1 MPPAMDL
8 PKLAVI
14 IVSTR
19 PGRVGPTVAQWFFDV
34 ATAYGQFDVELVD
47 LKDINLPVFD
57 EPKHPRFADYAHEH
71 TKVWSAIVKRNDAFV
86 FVTPEYDYFAP
97 PSLVNAIVYLFQEWA
112 RKPAA
117 FVSYGGISGG
127 MRSAQAIKP
136 LLTSVKVMPLPEAV
150 SIQLV
155 NTHIENGA
163 FKPTE
168 GFANSAKV
176 LLDELHRWAVA
187 CKPMRA

>member
-1 MPPAMDL
+1 MDQ

-19 PGRVGPTVAQWFFDV
+19 PGRVGPTVALWFNEV
-34 ATAYGQFDVELVD
+34 ATAYERFDVELVD

-57 EPKHPRFADYAHEH
+57 EPKHPRFGDYTHEH
-71 TKVWSAIVKRNDAFV
+71 TKVWSTIVKRSDAFV
-86 FVTPEYDYFAP
+86 FVTPEYDYFTP
-97 PSLVNAIVYLFQEWA
+97 PSLVNAIVYLFHEWA

-127 MRSAQAIKP
+127 VRSVQAIKP
-136 LLTSVKVMPLPEAV
+136 LLTSLKVMPLPEAV
-150 SIQLV
+150 SIPFV
-155 NTHIENGA
+155 NNHLENGVL
-163 FKPTE
+163 KPTE
-168 GFANSAKV
+168 AFGISAKA

-187 CKPMRA
+187 LKTMRA

>member
-1 MPPAMDL
+1 MDQ

-19 PGRVGPTVAQWFFDV
+19 PGRVGPTVALWFNEV
-34 ATAYGQFDVELVD
+34 ATTYERFDVELVD

-57 EPKHPRFADYAHEH
+57 EPKHPRFGDYTHEH
-71 TKVWSAIVKRNDAFV
+71 TKVWSAIVKRSDAFV
-86 FVTPEYDYFAP
+86 FVTPEYDYFTP
-97 PSLVNAIVYLFQEWA
+97 PSLVNAIVYLFHEWA

-127 MRSAQAIKP
+127 VRSVQAIKP
-136 LLTSVKVMPLPEAV
+136 LLTSLKVMPLPEAV
-150 SIQLV
+150 SIPFV
-155 NTHIENGA
+155 NTHLENGA
-163 FKPTE
+163 LKPTE
-168 GFANSAKV
+168 AFGISAKA

-187 CKPMRA
+187 LKTMRA

>member
-1 MPPAMDL
+1 MDQ
-8 PKLAVI
+8 PKLSVI

-19 PGRVGPTVAQWFFDV
+19 PGRVGPPVAQWFFDV
-34 ATAYGQFDVELVD
+34 ATADGQFAVELVD

-57 EPKHPRFADYAHEH
+57 EPKHPRFAEYSHEH
-71 TKVWSAIVKRNDAFV
+71 TKVWSAIVKRSDAFV
-86 FVTPEYDYFAP
+86 FVTPEYDYFTP
-97 PSLVNAIVYLFQEWA
+97 PSLVNAIVYLFHEWA

-127 MRSAQAIKP
+127 MRSAQAVKP

-150 SIQLV
+150 SIPFV
-155 NTHIENGA
+155 NNHIENGA
-163 FKPTE
+163 FKPAE
-168 GFANSAKV
+168 LHGNSAKA

-187 CKPMRA
+187 LQSMRA

>member
-1 MPPAMDL
+1 MDQ

-19 PGRVGPTVAQWFFDV
+19 PGRVGPTVARWFFDV
-34 ATAYGQFDVELVD
+34 ATAYDKFAVELVD
-47 LKDINLPVFD
+47 LKDIDLPVFD
-57 EPKHPRFADYAHEH
+57 EPKHPRFAEYTHEH
-71 TKVWSAIVKRNDAFV
+71 TRVWSAIVKRSDAFV
-86 FVTPEYDYFAP
+86 FVTPEYDYFTP
-97 PSLVNAIVYLFQEWA
+97 PSLVNAIVYLFHEWA

-127 MRSAQAIKP
+127 MRSVQAIKP

-150 SIQLV
+150 SIPFV
-155 NTHIENGA
+155 NNHIENGV
-163 FKPTE
+163 FKPAE
-168 GFANSAKV
+168 LQANSAKA

-187 CKPMRA
+187 LQPMRA

>member
-1 MPPAMDL
+1 MDQ
-8 PKLAVI
+8 PNLAVI

-19 PGRVGPTVAQWFFDV
+19 PARVGPTVAQWFFDV
-34 ATAYGQFDVELVD
+34 ATDNGHFAVELVD

-57 EPKHPRFADYAHEH
+57 EPKHPRFADYVHEH
-71 TKVWSAIVKRNDAFV
+71 TKVWSAIIKRNDAFV
-86 FVTPEYDYFAP
+86 FVTPEYDYFTP

-127 MRSAQAIKP
+127 MRSVQAIKP

-150 SIQLV
+150 SIPFV
-155 NTHIENGA
+155 NTHIENGV
-163 FKPTE
+163 FKSTD
-168 GFANSAKV
+168 GFAQSAKA

-187 CKPMRA
+187 LKTMRA